1 VATEINVPDPGLSTD
16 IEVAAAVV
24 ALTSSLNTESVT
36 RAGAISSLTS
46 GLSNEASARSSSVA
60 TLQTSVTS
68 AAAVAAA
75 AIPSANADK
84 PNGPPLLRSDGT
96 LPFKRSRQRASYFR
110 HMIPV
115 STRPAHGLTTKSN
128 GTDTGGNS
136 RVKQVAPCDI
146 SSLAL
151 SFRNYYNGD
160 SITSLGTLTVSAAI
174 ELSGGFYPI
183 FFSGSSTVSIAP
195 GTGGVVSSTIG
206 LAIPA
211 GTTYYIRT
219 YVQVS
224 AGASSCWPH
233 MLTTRSAD
241 GEGSTR
247 GSSETTKTTSG
258 TITAAS
264 EGVYTAE
271 AVLANAVG
279 LNGQPYDLPV
289 IGCVGDSLVYGI
301 GETSPETDLGFLTRA
316 LNNQFANIKFDRSGS
331 TVKDFV
337 LPAGTSGSVYRL
349 PMIDGCTT
357 IIDEFGVN
365 DLNSARTLAQLQA
378 DCLTLW
384 TYAAHRNIRVFRT
397 TLSPW
402 TTSTDLWATTTN
414 QTVTAWESDRVAFN
428 AWVRDGAPIDS
439 TTKAAVATGTS
450 SGVLRAGASG
460 HPLFGYFETADALE
474 SARNSG
480 KWAVNGTDN
489 YPTADGIHPSPTF
502 HQLMAGAIDTSR
514 FI

>member
-1 VATEINVPDPGLSTD
+1 MATEITVPDPNFATD
-16 IEVAAAVV
+16 AEVVTALAG
-24 ALTSSLNTESVT
+24 LTSSLSAESNARATADAATSTNLANEVT
-36 RAGAISSLTS
+36 TRASADTTLTTAAATAQALAAGAIP
-46 GLSNEASARSSSVA
+46 SSS
-60 TLQTSVTS
+60 
-68 AAAVAAA
+68 
-75 AIPSANADK
+75 ADK
-84 PNGPPLLRSDGT
+84 PNGPPLLRADGS
-96 LPFKRSRQRASYFR
+96 LPTKRIRQRASYFR
-110 HMIPV
+110 QMIPV
-115 STRPAHGLTTKSN
+115 TTRPAHGLTTRSN

-160 SITSLGTLTVSAAI
+160 SISSLGTLTVSAAI
-174 ELSGGFYPI
+174 ELSGAYYQV
-183 FFSGSSTVSIAP
+183 FFGGSPTVSIAP

-206 LAIPA
+206 LVIPA

-219 YVQVS
+219 YVQVT
-224 AGASSCWPH
+224 AGASTCWPH
-233 MLTTRSAD
+233 MLTTRSGD
-241 GEGSTR
+241 TEGSTR
-247 GSSETTKTTSG
+247 GASETTKITSG

-316 LNNQFANIKFDRSGS
+316 LNSQYSNIKFDRSGS
-331 TVKDFV
+331 TIKDFV

-414 QTVTAWESDRVAFN
+414 QTVTAWETDRVSFN
-428 AWVRDGAPIDS
+428 TWIRDGAPIDS
-439 TTKAAVATGTS
+439 TTKAAVATGTT
-450 SGVLRAGASG
+450 SGVLRAGATG
-460 HPLFGYFETADALE
+460 HPLFGYFETADTLE
-474 SARNSG
+474 SSRNSG
-480 KWAVNGTDN
+480 KWAVNGSAN